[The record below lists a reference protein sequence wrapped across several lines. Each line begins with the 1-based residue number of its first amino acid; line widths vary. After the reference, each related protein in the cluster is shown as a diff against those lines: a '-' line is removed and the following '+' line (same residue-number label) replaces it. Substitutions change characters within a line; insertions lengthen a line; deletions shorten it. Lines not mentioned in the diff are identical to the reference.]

1 MLIAESSER
10 WLSLPSKSML
20 VLFMFAVEI
29 ISLTGVLWIGA
40 VEINDLP
47 CVTIKIILQGLVRRR
62 TGALIKQSSL

>member
-10 WLSLPSKSML
+10 WLSLPSKSTI

-29 ISLTGVLWIGA
+29 TSLTGVLWIGA

-47 CVTIKIILQGLVRRR
+47 CVKIKIIFQGLARRR
-62 TGALIKQSSL
+62 TSALFK